1 MMGHDAHPPA
11 SVMSPTYPAM
21 HRHCLIDVAFDT
33 PAAVNVLAGQAVQL
47 VPLVVYEPDPHPR
60 HVVEPVEV
68 V

>member
-1 MMGHDAHPPA
+1 
-11 SVMSPTYPAM
+11 MSPTYPAM